1 MCGVLTTRS
10 LTRRAVQVGVGVVA
24 LAVAGAV
31 LYSERG
37 QLSGTTEVLARANI
51 GLIVLGFGLEVLSDI
66 SYALMTYY
74 FLPSRLGGGLTRRWF
89 FGVSLAAIAMND
101 SIPLGAGFSVAYV
114 YRKLRGRG
122 CSVLETTAA
131 LLAGN
136 LLAIV
141 ALLVLL
147 GFVLAAHTQA
157 TAVLSGVDVAI
168 LSVLLVLAVAAIVR
182 MDRLLASVLRA
193 GVRLR
198 LRLRLNA
205 GETGS
210 ATLQAARE
218 MRFSARTL
226 TRSSLGALGNWLF
239 DLATLMLSLLAVH
252 AHVGLVGVTAAYVLG
267 ALAANLPITPGGLGV
282 VEGSITVALIAFGGA
297 PSAMFAAVLL
307 YRMVSYWLWI
317 PIGWISY
324 FVLGGLHER

>member
-1 MCGVLTTRS
+1 VAVKTLPRRVL
-10 LTRRAVQVGVGVVA
+10 QIGVGVLA
-24 LAVAGAV
+24 LVVAGAV

-37 QLSGTTEVLARANI
+37 QLSGTTKVLASATL
-51 GLIVLGFGLEVLSDI
+51 GLVVVGFGLEVLSDV

-74 FLPSRLGGGLTRRWF
+74 LLPARLADITRRWF
-89 FGVSLAAIAMND
+89 LGASLAAIAMND
-101 SIPLGAGFSVAYV
+101 SIPLGAGFSVAYL

-122 CSVLETTAA
+122 CSVLEATAA

-147 GFVLAAHTQA
+147 GIVLVAHTQA
-157 TAVLSGVDVAI
+157 TSVLSGVDIVILLLLLLLAAGAI
-168 LSVLLVLAVAAIVR
+168 VRIDRFLVLAFWAASRVR
-182 MDRLLASVLRA
+182 SLLRMKVETTQENRRSA
-193 GVRLR
+193 G
-198 LRLRLNA
+198 
-205 GETGS
+205 
-210 ATLQAARE
+210 E
-218 MRFSARTL
+218 MRFSRPAL
-226 TRSSLGALGNWLF
+226 LKSSFGALGNWLF
-239 DLATLMLSLLAVH
+239 DLATLVLSLIAVH
-252 AHVGLVGVTAAYVLG
+252 AHVGLIGVTAAYVLG

-282 VEGSITVALIAFGGA
+282 VEGSITVALVAFGGA

-307 YRMVSYWLWI
+307 YRLVSFWVWI

>member
-1 MCGVLTTRS
+1 VAVKTLPRRVL
-10 LTRRAVQVGVGVVA
+10 QIGVGVLA
-24 LAVAGAV
+24 LVVAGAV
-31 LYSERG
+31 LYGERG
-37 QLSGTTEVLARANI
+37 QLSGTAKVLASATL
-51 GLIVLGFGLEVLSDI
+51 GLVVVGFGLEVLSDV

-74 FLPSRLGGGLTRRWF
+74 LLPTRLAKITRRWF
-89 FGVSLAAIAMND
+89 LGASLAAIAMND
-101 SIPLGAGFSVAYV
+101 SIPLGAGFSVAYL

-122 CSVLETTAA
+122 CSVLEATAA

-147 GFVLAAHTQA
+147 GIVLVAHTQA
-157 TAVLSGVDVAI
+157 TSVLSGVDIVILLLLLLLAAGAI
-168 LSVLLVLAVAAIVR
+168 VRIDRFLVLAFWAASCVR
-182 MDRLLASVLRA
+182 SLLHMKVEATQENRRSA
-193 GVRLR
+193 G
-198 LRLRLNA
+198 
-205 GETGS
+205 
-210 ATLQAARE
+210 Q
-218 MRFSARTL
+218 MRF
-226 TRSSLGALGNWLF
+226 TRPALLKSSFGALGNWLF
-239 DLATLMLSLLAVH
+239 DLATLVLSLIAVH

-282 VEGSITVALIAFGGA
+282 VEGSITVALVAFGGA

-307 YRMVSYWLWI
+307 YRLVSFWVWI